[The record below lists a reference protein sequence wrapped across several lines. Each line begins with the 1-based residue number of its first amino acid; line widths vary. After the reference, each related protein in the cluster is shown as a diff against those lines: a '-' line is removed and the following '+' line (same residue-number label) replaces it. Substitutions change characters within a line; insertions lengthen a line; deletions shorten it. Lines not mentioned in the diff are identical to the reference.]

1 VRERKERRR
10 LLKGSCLTAL
20 TVGAIRQLKGTY
32 SNGKSYRYHRGRGH
46 VYDIHS
52 CFENERTCHSPE
64 GAGAYTVFAPT
75 DAAFA
80 QMKAGV
86 RDDLFDDY
94 YNLSKVVKY
103 HVVMGI
109 YKAADL
115 LDVIFLKTMEGQR
128 LTIRSSAS
136 EERTNEKLEDDSNA
150 HSYVVKD
157 TVTSTLLESI
167 KVNGANITRA
177 NVSADNGI
185 VHVIDK
191 VLVPRFMIL

>member
-1 VRERKERRR
+1 MANLIDTIQAEGTFTTFTHA
-10 LLKGSCLTAL
+10 LKMSELVTAL
-20 TVGAIRQLKGTY
+20 R
-32 SNGKSYRYHRGRGH
+32 
-46 VYDIHS
+46 
-52 CFENERTCHSPE
+52 EP
-64 GAGAYTVFAPT
+64 GAYTVFAPT
-75 DAAFA
+75 DAAFV
-80 QMKAGV
+80 QMKAEM

-136 EERTNEKLEDDSNA
+136 EERTNEKLEDGSDA

>member
-1 VRERKERRR
+1 MANLIDAIEAEGTFTAFTRA
-10 LLKGSCLTAL
+10 LKMSELVTAL
-20 TVGAIRQLKGTY
+20 R
-32 SNGKSYRYHRGRGH
+32 
-46 VYDIHS
+46 
-52 CFENERTCHSPE
+52 EP
-64 GAGAYTVFAPT
+64 GAYTVFAPT

-136 EERTNEKLEDDSNA
+136 EERTNEKLEDGSDA
-150 HSYVVKD
+150 HSYIVKD

>member
-1 VRERKERRR
+1 MSELV
-10 LLKGSCLTAL
+10 TAL
-20 TVGAIRQLKGTY
+20 R
-32 SNGKSYRYHRGRGH
+32 
-46 VYDIHS
+46 
-52 CFENERTCHSPE
+52 EP
-64 GAGAYTVFAPT
+64 GAYTVFAPT

-80 QMKAGV
+80 QMKAEV

-103 HVVMGI
+103 HVVMGL

-115 LDVIFLKTMEGQR
+115 LDVVFLKTMEGQR

-136 EERTNEKLEDDSNA
+136 EELTNEKLEDGSNA

-167 KVNGANITRA
+167 QVNGANITRA

>member
-1 VRERKERRR
+1 MANLIDTIQAEGTFTTFTHA
-10 LLKGSCLTAL
+10 LKMSELVTAL
-20 TVGAIRQLKGTY
+20 R
-32 SNGKSYRYHRGRGH
+32 
-46 VYDIHS
+46 
-52 CFENERTCHSPE
+52 EP
-64 GAGAYTVFAPT
+64 GAYTVFAPT

-80 QMKAGV
+80 QMKAEM

-136 EERTNEKLEDDSNA
+136 EERTNEKLEDGSDA